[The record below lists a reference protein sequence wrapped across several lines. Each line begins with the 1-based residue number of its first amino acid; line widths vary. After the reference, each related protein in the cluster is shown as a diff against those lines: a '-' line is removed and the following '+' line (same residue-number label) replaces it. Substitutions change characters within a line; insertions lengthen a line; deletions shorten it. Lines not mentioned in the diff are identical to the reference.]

1 MLAVSRHVCGSE
13 ANVLVSNP
21 WRLLSLKVH
30 TLLDPQLMAPFL
42 RESLPM
48 CQMACMLNFLR
59 TCEVLADRNTY
70 SFFRMTSTKEA
81 GGVLINYSDRFSI
94 SGLTGDTA
102 LRIKQAARALN
113 GDTDGPPAEG
123 NDVSSTTSSS
133 MATPS
138 ETASSTSS
146 GTLTSSTATGTSAT
160 SDPPSTEP
168 SATDPAGSIDLLD
181 VDDSSS
187 GLSKGAIAGIAT
199 TVTAIVI
206 GACAALMSFFYIR
219 HRKKQ
224 NEVEEI
230 ASGSGINQKPMSELS
245 AEELL
250 APKTFWTHTTE
261 LSSESMV
268 HEAGSGERPPELDHM
283 AFRAELE
290 GSQPPTP
297 K

>member
-1 MLAVSRHVCGSE
+1 
-13 ANVLVSNP
+13 
-21 WRLLSLKVH
+21 
-30 TLLDPQLMAPFL
+30 
-42 RESLPM
+42 
-48 CQMACMLNFLR
+48 
-59 TCEVLADRNTY
+59 
-70 SFFRMTSTKEA
+70 MTSTKEA

-94 SGLTGDTA
+94 SGLIGDTA
-102 LRIKQAARALN
+102 LRIRQAAQALN

-123 NDVSSTTSSS
+123 NYTSSMTASSTLASSTTSD
-133 MATPS
+133 
-138 ETASSTSS
+138 
-146 GTLTSSTATGTSAT
+146 L
-160 SDPPSTEP
+160 PPTEP
-168 SATDPAGSIDLLD
+168 SATDPAQSSEPSDD
-181 VDDSSS
+181 DDDSSS

-199 TVTAIVI
+199 SVTAVI
-206 GACAALMSFFYIR
+206 IGSCAALMSFLYIR

-224 NEVEEI
+224 NEVQEI
-230 ASGSGINQKPMSELS
+230 ASGPMSELS

-250 APKTFWTHTTE
+250 APKTLWTHTTE

>member
-1 MLAVSRHVCGSE
+1 
-13 ANVLVSNP
+13 
-21 WRLLSLKVH
+21 
-30 TLLDPQLMAPFL
+30 
-42 RESLPM
+42 
-48 CQMACMLNFLR
+48 
-59 TCEVLADRNTY
+59 
-70 SFFRMTSTKEA
+70 MTSTKEA

-102 LRIKQAARALN
+102 LRIRQAAQALN

-123 NDVSSTTSSS
+123 NDASSMTTSSTTTPSAPTSTATSSTLVSSTT
-133 MATPS
+133 MG
-138 ETASSTSS
+138 AST
-146 GTLTSSTATGTSAT
+146 T
-160 SDPPSTEP
+160 SDQPSTEP
-168 SATDPAGSIDLLD
+168 SATDPARSPEPSDDDDDL
-181 VDDSSS
+181 SS

-199 TVTAIVI
+199 TVTAVII
-206 GACAALMSFFYIR
+206 GACAALMSFLYIR

-224 NEVEEI
+224 NEVQEI
-230 ASGSGINQKPMSELS
+230 ASGPMSELS

-250 APKTFWTHTTE
+250 APKTLWTHTTE

>member
-1 MLAVSRHVCGSE
+1 
-13 ANVLVSNP
+13 
-21 WRLLSLKVH
+21 
-30 TLLDPQLMAPFL
+30 
-42 RESLPM
+42 
-48 CQMACMLNFLR
+48 
-59 TCEVLADRNTY
+59 
-70 SFFRMTSTKEA
+70 MTSTKEA

-94 SGLTGDTA
+94 SGLIGDTA
-102 LRIKQAARALN
+102 LRIRQAAQALN

-123 NDVSSTTSSS
+123 NYTSSMTTSSTATSSAPTSTTASSTLVSSTTSD
-133 MATPS
+133 
-138 ETASSTSS
+138 
-146 GTLTSSTATGTSAT
+146 L
-160 SDPPSTEP
+160 PPTEP
-168 SATDPAGSIDLLD
+168 SATDPAQSSEPSDD
-181 VDDSSS
+181 DDDSSS

-199 TVTAIVI
+199 SVTAVI
-206 GACAALMSFFYIR
+206 IGSCAALMSFLYIR

-224 NEVEEI
+224 NEVQEI
-230 ASGSGINQKPMSELS
+230 ASGPMSELS

-250 APKTFWTHTTE
+250 APKTLWTHTTE

>member
-1 MLAVSRHVCGSE
+1 MA
-13 ANVLVSNP
+13 
-21 WRLLSLKVH
+21 LSLMV
-30 TLLDPQLMAPFL
+30 
-42 RESLPM
+42 SLPM
-48 CQMACMLNFLR
+48 CQMACMLKFLR
-59 TCEVLADRNTY
+59 TCEVLADRTKY

-94 SGLTGDTA
+94 SGLIGDTA
-102 LRIKQAARALN
+102 LRIKQAAQALD

-123 NDVSSTTSSS
+123 NNVSSTTSSS
-133 MATPS
+133 MATSS

-146 GTLTSSTATGTSAT
+146 GTLTSSATTGVSTTSN
-160 SDPPSTEP
+160 PPSTEP
-168 SATDPAGSIDLLD
+168 SATDPAGSLELLD
-181 VDDSSS
+181 VDNSSS

-199 TVTAIVI
+199 TVTAIIV
-206 GACAALMSFFYIR
+206 GACAALMSFLYVR

-230 ASGSGINQKPMSELS
+230 AIGTGFHQKPMSELS
-245 AEELL
+245 SEELL
-250 APKTFWTHTTE
+250 APKTLWTHTTE

-268 HEAGSGERPPELDHM
+268 HEAGSGERPPELDHIS
-283 AFRAELE
+283 FRAELE